1 MKINGFDISA
11 WQDGLDINKISQNN
25 FVIMRAGIGLSKDR
39 CFDDFYNKLK
49 ANRVPVGAYW
59 YSKATS
65 IEQAK
70 AEARKCIDVLKNKQ
84 FELPIY
90 YDIEENSILNMGR
103 AVVSDIAKAFCTELE
118 KAKYFVGIYMSRCA
132 ILSYLT
138 DDVQKRYAL
147 WVADWTGS
155 CKYNKNPVGMWQSGI
170 GKLNGTDIDTDVMFI
185 DYPSIIKSG
194 GFNGYSVNKV
204 DTMVTYKLYINGI
217 EQYKVKVK
225 QNDIVELKW
234 GD

>member
-1 MKINGFDISA
+1 MNKKGFDISA
-11 WQDGLDINKISQNN
+11 WQDGLDINKIPNDN

-39 CFDDFYNKLK
+39 CFDNFYNRLK

-59 YSKATS
+59 YSKAMS

-70 AEARKCIDVLKNKQ
+70 AEARMCIDVLKNKQ
-84 FELPIY
+84 FEMPIY

-155 CKYNKNPVGMWQSGI
+155 CKYNKNPVGLWQSGI
-170 GKLNGTDIDTDVMFI
+170 GKLDNRDIDTDVMFI
-185 DYPSIIKSG
+185 DYPTIIKSG
-194 GFNGYSVNKV
+194 GFNGFNNSMDNKS
-204 DTMVTYKLYINGI
+204 VTYGLYVNGERKFKLS
-217 EQYKVKVK
+217 VKNTDK
-225 QNDIVELKW
+225 VELRK
-234 GD
+234 GE